1 MNQKGM
7 QGNIQTNE
15 TIPSICSKI
24 GKYELQ
30 EISRTVTV
38 KKSWVQFLS
47 LVMLECIAQDFLYL
61 A

>member
-1 MNQKGM
+1 M

>member
-38 KKSWVQFLS
+38 KKILGPIPIT
-47 LVMLECIAQDFLYL
+47 CNA
-61 A
+61 